1 MSRYVADTHRHR
13 VHSAEAAACPIHQLP
28 AEHRVETESP
38 EEVRMMVELEA
49 YDLCPECMGEF
60 DWE

>member
-1 MSRYVADTHRHR
+1 MERYVADTHGHR
-13 VHSAEAAACPIHQLP
+13 VHSAAAGRCPVERLP

-49 YDLCPECMGEF
+49 YELCPDCMGDF
-60 DWE
+60 LWE